1 MGRMDPTPASNPA
14 TQHPRRR
21 LLFHRDFQRYSG
33 GHGKVWDYFGHALA
47 HPAFQARAWLTPTSV
62 AQDNPWLGCPADLE
76 SQWNPASADA
86 LFLGGMD
93 WLAWPIDD
101 PAKPVINLV
110 QHLRH
115 ADPSHPLHAF
125 LPRRAIRICVSQAVA
140 GAILATGKVNG
151 PVRVIEAALGL
162 PDASA
167 ASAAAGTTEGH
178 GPEGS
183 IFIGAL
189 KRQRLGREL
198 AKSLQAAGRA
208 VDLVDAWLPRA
219 EYLARLRRA
228 RVAVL
233 LPNPTEGFYLPALE
247 AMALGRG
254 VVVLD
259 CSGNRAYLEPGRNAL
274 VPEPAVDDLAR
285 AVAALDDPASHAAF
299 VAAGHATA
307 ARFAPDR
314 ERRAFHAVLDDLD
327 ALWTA

>member
-1 MGRMDPTPASNPA
+1 MG
-14 TQHPRRR
+14 
-21 LLFHRDFQRYSG
+21 L
-33 GHGKVWDYFGHALA
+33 
-47 HPAFQARAWLTPTSV
+47 
-62 AQDNPWLGCPADLE
+62 PADRGGLVPLE
-76 SQWNPASADA
+76 
-86 LFLGGMD
+86 LL
-93 WLAWPIDD
+93 DD
-101 PAKPVINLV
+101 
-110 QHLRH
+110 
-115 ADPSHPLHAF
+115 
-125 LPRRAIRICVSQAVA
+125 
-140 GAILATGKVNG
+140 
-151 PVRVIEAALGL
+151 L
-162 PDASA
+162 PDAVPPVVVCNPD
-167 ASAAAGTTEGH
+167 ECH
-178 GPEGS
+178 PP
-183 IFIGAL
+183 GAL

-198 AKSLQAAGRA
+198 AKSLQAAGRT